1 MLREYPHV
9 NCRRVTGNFHT
20 IHQNQKKTLKAVLL
34 CVEIIQAVNKCK
46 ILKSGMFMC
55 ETLYQGETIG
65 RRYAELC
72 RIVLVSIYYIEKEV
86 VFCGKNE
93 EAGNK

>member
-1 MLREYPHV
+1 
-9 NCRRVTGNFHT
+9 
-20 IHQNQKKTLKAVLL
+20 
-34 CVEIIQAVNKCK
+34 
-46 ILKSGMFMC
+46 MC